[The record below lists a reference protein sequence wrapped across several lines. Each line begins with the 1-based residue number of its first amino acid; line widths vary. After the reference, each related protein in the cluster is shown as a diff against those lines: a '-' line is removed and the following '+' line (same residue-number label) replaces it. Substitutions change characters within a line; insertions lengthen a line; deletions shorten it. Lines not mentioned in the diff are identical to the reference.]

1 MLRALTDEDLMLAA
15 GRGDRRAFEQLAA
28 RHHDGLRALFLRRG
42 LDGHAAEDCVQ
53 DTMLRLLRAAG
64 SYRPRAPFRAFLLR
78 LARNAFVDW
87 RRRRAAEP
95 ALGAGAAAPDE
106 LRAVHR
112 GLHAGDRL
120 DLMQAVDGLS
130 SKLRAVVE
138 LSVRGG
144 YSQPE
149 IARLLGL
156 PHGTVKTRMHWAVR
170 KLRAALS
177 EG

>member
-1 MLRALTDEDLMLAA
+1 MPRPRTDEDLMLAA

-28 RHHDGLRALFLRRG
+28 RHHGGLSALFLRRG

-78 LARNAFVDW
+78 LARNALVDW

-95 ALGAGAAAPDE
+95 ALRTGTAPDE

-156 PHGTVKTRMHWAVR
+156 PQGTVKTRMHWAVR

-177 EG
+177 ED

>member
-15 GRGDRRAFEQLAA
+15 GRGDRHAFEQLAA

-53 DTMLRLLRAAG
+53 DTMLRLLRAAR

-78 LARNAFVDW
+78 VARNALVDW

-95 ALGAGAAAPDE
+95 ALGAEAAAPDE
-106 LRAVHR
+106 LRAVRR
-112 GLHAGDRL
+112 GLHIGDRL
-120 DLMQAVDGLS
+120 DLLQAVDGLS

-170 KLRAALS
+170 KLRAALT